1 MRIFQAFLFVGL
13 LVSCS
18 PVQQKVDPSLT
29 LSKAER
35 ERRIALD
42 FTKEEKEVTA
52 YIRQYIPDFTPAQQ
66 EKWERTQ
73 ALEHRWIKGKKRY
86 FRNAAPNLFRIDSFA
101 KSCKEKRYPAVVS
114 QATLVDQTHVP
125 QVIQHVLKTDSIYV
139 EPVRMRLTYTLSV
152 HPNVVPD
159 GTTIRCWL
167 PYPRRDEPRQRNI
180 QLLSLNGPSIQI
192 ANKEATHSTLYTEKK
207 AVKDSATVFK
217 EVLEF
222 TSYAEWHPLTPKE
235 IQPYRRSTAL
245 YKKYTAQ
252 RAPHLVFTPA
262 IKRLSQQIVGTEKN
276 PLKQVYLLF
285 KWISDTFPWAS
296 AREYSTLTDI
306 PSYVLANKH
315 GDCGQVSLLFIDL
328 ARCLGIPADFQSGLM
343 LHPGDTNIHDWVR
356 VYFEGVGWVP
366 VDPSFGIFTT
376 GKNQQETYFFAHG
389 IDAYRMIVNNGY
401 GDQLYPPKNYSRSET
416 VDFQRGEVEWEGGNL
431 YFNQWSWNIDV
442 AYIPLD
448 N

>member
-1 MRIFQAFLFVGL
+1 MRISQAFLLVGL
-13 LVSCS
+13 LVSCA
-18 PVQQKVDPSLT
+18 PVQQEVDPSLT

-42 FTKEEKEVTA
+42 FTKEEKEVTD

-66 EKWERTQ
+66 EEWERTQ
-73 ALEHRWIKGKKRY
+73 ALEHRWIKGQKRY

-101 KSCKEKRYPAVVS
+101 KSCKEKHHPTVVS

-192 ANKEATHSTLYTEKK
+192 ANKAATHSTLYTEKK

-252 RAPHLVFTPA
+252 RAPHLVFTPT

-343 LHPGDTNIHDWVR
+343 LHPGDTNIHDWAR

-376 GKNQQETYFFAHG
+376 GENQQETYFFAHG

-401 GDQLYPPKNYSRSET
+401 GDKLYPPKNYSRSET